1 EDEKSS
7 PAAVRRDLVTVLS
20 QRLQG
25 EHTLDQAREIT
36 ADVGKQFQ
44 PLGVKRAF
52 VGPPNED
59 GESAIIV
66 EMSPGEEVALLAPGG
81 VIKQRPVVR
90 LNVEFT
96 LAPAPDEERG
106 AVAGTVSESI
116 KPDRRDKREYEY
128 LEAFREIQPKT
139 RTGSGKPVGGIIFPE
154 EGGKIQL

>member
-1 EDEKSS
+1 
-7 PAAVRRDLVTVLS
+7 
-20 QRLQG
+20 
-25 EHTLDQAREIT
+25 
-36 ADVGKQFQ
+36 
-44 PLGVKRAF
+44 
-52 VGPPNED
+52 
-59 GESAIIV
+59 
-66 EMSPGEEVALLAPGG
+66 
-81 VIKQRPVVR
+81 VR

-154 EGGKIQL
+154 EGGKIQLMTWSTGTLDVHKESNTTHAERQFEEWLETMWKD